1 MTNEYIRKQDAV
13 DYCKA
18 LMNAELVQH
27 TDDWGY
33 GKERYNQTEVIL
45 NFIEN
50 RQPADVVPVVHAYW
64 MPQKENREF
73 KEVWMKCSACGYP
86 VSRWTGNT
94 NFCPNCGAK
103 MYEHGEE

>member
-1 MTNEYIRKQDAV
+1 MDDKYIRKQDAV

-50 RQPADVVPVVHAYW
+50 RQPADVVPVVRC
-64 MPQKENREF
+64 KECKFRENDDF
-73 KEVWMKCSACGYP
+73 CTGRGFPCQLVPDDGFCDKGERKE
-86 VSRWTGNT
+86 
-94 NFCPNCGAK
+94 
-103 MYEHGEE
+103 